1 MTAIDKSD
9 LEGKLREIEGVVT
22 DFEEEA
28 KSKAKVI
35 AVVAGVAVVGVVA
48 YMVWK
53 SRHPKIRVEV
63 YKQ

>member
-1 MTAIDKSD
+1 MTSIDRAD

-22 DFEEEA
+22 DFEDDA
-28 KSKAKVI
+28 KSKAKIV
-35 AVVAGVAVVGVVA
+35 AVVAGVAVVGLVS

-53 SRHPKIRVEV
+53 SRHPKIRIEV

>member
-1 MTAIDKSD
+1 MTSIDRAD

-28 KSKAKVI
+28 MSKAKI
-35 AVVAGVAVVGVVA
+35 AAVVAGVAVVGIVA
-48 YMVWK
+48 YMIWK
-53 SRHPKIRVEV
+53 SKHPKIRIEV

>member
-1 MTAIDKSD
+1 MTSINKAD

-28 KSKAKVI
+28 KSKVKVA

-48 YMVWK
+48 FMIWK
-53 SRHPKIRVEV
+53 SRHPKIRIEV

>member
-1 MTAIDKSD
+1 MTAIDRAD

-22 DFEEEA
+22 DLEEEA
-28 KSKAKVI
+28 KSQVALI

-48 YMVWK
+48 FVIWK
-53 SRHPKIRVEV
+53 SRHPKIRIEV